1 MPSLR
6 HKLNNFTSLAT
17 FLSVTLLFLAT
28 VHASPNEEISRLAK
42 LMDWKSGDTFA
53 DIGAGDGTYA
63 IAALSIVGPT
73 GKVFAT
79 ELDERK
85 LAALQ
90 REAKDR
96 ALSNFTVL
104 AAHEKDTN
112 LPDVCCDTI
121 LLRRVYHHLTAPK
134 EMDASLLRA
143 LKPEGKLV
151 IIDFPPRPDLTRSDP
166 VEGVPKNRGG
176 HGIPQKVL
184 IDELTT
190 AGFSVDKIINDWPS
204 DNYCVIFRK
213 PQLQRTNLVFLCSQL
228 SGPKGRAFCVTR
240 SRDRRKINWGHRTMI
255 PTSELAR
262 TLYFLL
268 RAFRT
273 RARFPHAH
281 CCTTAARCPSSYR

>member
-6 HKLNNFTSLAT
+6 RTLNKLASL
-17 FLSVTLLFLAT
+17 VIFLA
-28 VHASPNEEISRLAK
+28 VSFLFVAALHASSNDEISRLAK

-63 IAALSIVGPT
+63 IAALAIVGPT

-79 ELDERK
+79 ELDDKK
-85 LAALQ
+85 LATLQ

-96 ALSNFTVL
+96 ALKNFTVL

-112 LPDVCCDTI
+112 LPDACCDTI
-121 LLRRVYHHLTAPK
+121 LLRRVYHHLTAPN
-134 EMDASLLRA
+134 EMDASLLRS
-143 LKPEGKLV
+143 LKPEGKLT

-184 IDELTT
+184 IDELT
-190 AGFSVDKIINDWPS
+190 AVGFSVDKIINDWPN

-213 PQLQRTNLVFLCSQL
+213 SV
-228 SGPKGRAFCVTR
+228 
-240 SRDRRKINWGHRTMI
+240 
-255 PTSELAR
+255 
-262 TLYFLL
+262 
-268 RAFRT
+268 
-273 RARFPHAH
+273 
-281 CCTTAARCPSSYR
+281 PSAD